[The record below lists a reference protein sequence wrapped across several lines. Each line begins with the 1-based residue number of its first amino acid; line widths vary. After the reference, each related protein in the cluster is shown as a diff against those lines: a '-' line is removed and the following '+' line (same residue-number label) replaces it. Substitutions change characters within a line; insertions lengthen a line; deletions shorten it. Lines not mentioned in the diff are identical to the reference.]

1 MLRIIIFY
9 RRWYNNLAAKRDFIA
24 LKVEADKLDITKLV
38 NVSTGLN
45 ILKTKADDLEVD
57 KFKTVLVD
65 LKKLRYVVSK
75 KVAKNIK
82 SKKLNTKILIRLL

>member
-9 RRWYNNLAAKRDFIA
+9 RRWYNNLAAKRDFVA
-24 LKVEADKLDITKLV
+24 LKAEVEKLDITKLV
-38 NVSTGLN
+38 NVSIGLN
-45 ILKTKADDLEVD
+45 ILKTKADDLHVD

-75 KVAKNIK
+75 KVVKNIK
-82 SKKLNTKILIRLL
+82 FNKLNTKILIRLL